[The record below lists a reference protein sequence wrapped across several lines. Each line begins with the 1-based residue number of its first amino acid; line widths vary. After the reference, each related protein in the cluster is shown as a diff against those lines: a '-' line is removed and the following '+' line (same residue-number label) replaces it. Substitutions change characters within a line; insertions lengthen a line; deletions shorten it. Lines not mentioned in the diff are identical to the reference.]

1 MKIIKNPKK
10 QYHSNCFLTVWVFV
24 KALNIQDAVVGDG
37 LNKYQFII
45 KKIVLGSILLNEYFS
60 VFQQAFI
67 STASGDEI

>member
-1 MKIIKNPKK
+1 
-10 QYHSNCFLTVWVFV
+10 
-24 KALNIQDAVVGDG
+24 LNIQDAVVGDG

-60 VFQQAFI
+60 VFQQTFI